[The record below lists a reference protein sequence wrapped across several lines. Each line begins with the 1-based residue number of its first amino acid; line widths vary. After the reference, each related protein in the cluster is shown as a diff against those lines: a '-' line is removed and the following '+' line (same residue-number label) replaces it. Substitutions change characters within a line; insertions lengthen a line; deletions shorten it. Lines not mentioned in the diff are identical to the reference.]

1 LRLFLPPPQYN
12 TAPLPPIGLSQDETP
27 IRDDVRLLGNILG
40 ETLISQEG
48 RTLFDLVE
56 RVRAVAK
63 SARLGNEYDGKTLS
77 TLLAELSV
85 DQVFHLARAFSHFL
99 SLANIAEQHHQARC
113 NRSVRGGAFSV
124 VLTGLLDR
132 GLTQQSITD
141 VVGRMNINL
150 VLTAHPTEITRR
162 TMTQKF
168 HRIANLLHQKDAPD
182 ITNRE
187 RDAVVAGLRRE
198 VLAIWET
205 DEIRR
210 QRPTPLD
217 EVRSGLTVIEQ
228 SIWKI
233 LPDMLRELDD
243 ALLQHTGQRLE
254 PDAAPLRIDSWIG
267 GDRDGNPNVTP
278 QVTYKACLMARS
290 LAADLYWQEVSELR
304 RELSMTRSNTRVREQ
319 AGGAHEPYRELMAQL
334 GERLAATHRLLEAEL
349 NDRPHGD
356 EPIIECTA
364 DIHKPLWD
372 CYQSLHECGMGELAE
387 GRLLDL
393 MRRLSCFGLGL
404 VRLDLRQEAS
414 RHSEALDAIT
424 EHLGMGTYTDWDEP
438 RRQQFLITELDGRR
452 PLIPVGLAAS
462 DEVHEVL
469 DTFKMIRD
477 IPADCLGAYIISMAS
492 QPSDVLAVELLQR
505 ECGVRRPLRV
515 APLFERVEHLS
526 GAADTIS
533 ALFDH
538 GWYRRHS
545 RSRQE
550 VMIGYSDSAKDAG
563 QFAAAWGLYQA
574 QEQLTAIAAQKG
586 IELTLF
592 HGRGGTVA
600 RGGIPAMDAIRSLPP
615 ASVDGRLRIT
625 EQGEVVQ
632 AKFGLPDIAYETL
645 GTYVSSVLETTLL
658 PPAAPKPEWRDAM
671 NRMCE
676 VSMQSYRQL
685 VHQDPGFLDY
695 FSVATPVAELG
706 KLNIGSRPARRK
718 PGRDIAHLR
727 AIPWIFAW
735 TQTRLMLP
743 AWLGT
748 GYGLRVI
755 SDNDISV
762 LHRMRRDWPFFAAT
776 LDAIEMV
783 LAKTDV
789 NVAAQYDK
797 RLVPVELSAYGE
809 ELRSRYT
816 RVYSALLKVTEHG
829 SPLEHEP
836 VTQRSIR
843 VRNPYTDPLN
853 LLQAELLARMRNG
866 GNGHIQDALLITV
879 NGIAAGMRNTG

>member
-1 LRLFLPPPQYN
+1 
-12 TAPLPPIGLSQDETP
+12 
-27 IRDDVRLLGNILG
+27 
-40 ETLISQEG
+40 
-48 RTLFDLVE
+48 
-56 RVRAVAK
+56 
-63 SARLGNEYDGKTLS
+63 
-77 TLLAELSV
+77 
-85 DQVFHLARAFSHFL
+85 
-99 SLANIAEQHHQARC
+99 
-113 NRSVRGGAFSV
+113 
-124 VLTGLLDR
+124 
-132 GLTQQSITD
+132 
-141 VVGRMNINL
+141 
-150 VLTAHPTEITRR
+150 
-162 TMTQKF
+162 
-168 HRIANLLHQKDAPD
+168 
-182 ITNRE
+182 
-187 RDAVVAGLRRE
+187 
-198 VLAIWET
+198 
-205 DEIRR
+205 
-210 QRPTPLD
+210 
-217 EVRSGLTVIEQ
+217 
-228 SIWKI
+228 
-233 LPDMLRELDD
+233 
-243 ALLQHTGQRLE
+243 
-254 PDAAPLRIDSWIG
+254 
-267 GDRDGNPNVTP
+267 
-278 QVTYKACLMARS
+278 
-290 LAADLYWQEVSELR
+290 
-304 RELSMTRSNTRVREQ
+304 
-319 AGGAHEPYRELMAQL
+319 
-334 GERLAATHRLLEAEL
+334 
-349 NDRPHGD
+349 
-356 EPIIECTA
+356 
-364 DIHKPLWD
+364 
-372 CYQSLHECGMGELAE
+372 
-387 GRLLDL
+387 
-393 MRRLSCFGLGL
+393 
-404 VRLDLRQEAS
+404 
-414 RHSEALDAIT
+414 
-424 EHLGMGTYTDWDEP
+424 
-438 RRQQFLITELDGRR
+438 
-452 PLIPVGLAAS
+452 
-462 DEVHEVL
+462 
-469 DTFKMIRD
+469 
-477 IPADCLGAYIISMAS
+477 
-492 QPSDVLAVELLQR
+492 
-505 ECGVRRPLRV
+505 
-515 APLFERVEHLS
+515 VEHLS
-526 GAADTIS
+526 GAADTIA

-538 GWYRRHS
+538 DWYRRHS
-545 RSRQE
+545 RNRQE

-574 QEQLTAIAAQKG
+574 QEQLTAIAAHKG

-615 ASVDGRLRIT
+615 ASVDGRLRVT

-645 GTYVSSVLETTLL
+645 STYVSSVLETTLA

-695 FSVATPVAELG
+695 FSVATPEAELG

-789 NVAAQYDK
+789 NVAAQYDR
-797 RLVPVELSAYGE
+797 RLVPLELRAYGE

-853 LLQAELLARMRNG
+853 LLQAELLARIRNG
-866 GNGHIQDALLITV
+866 ENSHIQDALLVTV